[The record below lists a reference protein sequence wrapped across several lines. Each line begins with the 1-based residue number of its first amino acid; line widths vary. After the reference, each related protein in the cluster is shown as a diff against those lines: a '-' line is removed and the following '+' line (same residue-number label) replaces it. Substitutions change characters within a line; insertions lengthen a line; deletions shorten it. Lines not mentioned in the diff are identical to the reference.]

1 MLSSA
6 LLQPAATF
14 TCPSG
19 SLSCFASFQDAV
31 NGFEQLM
38 CLFPV
43 DESRTSTEAAAAL
56 GLQNTSRL
64 KQQVCILFYAPSI
77 IVPESHLQALR
88 VISLR
93 ASTITAAA
101 VWSVVS
107 LHTITRSEYCA
118 CLLLQ
123 NQGLTAVML
132 AQGKLD
138 AVAAAL
144 LLTAYFES
152 PEAAVKVKSIKR
164 S

>member
-19 SLSCFASFQDAV
+19 SLSCFALFQDAA
-31 NGFEQLM
+31 NGLKQLM
-38 CLFPV
+38 CFFSV

-101 VWSVVS
+101 V
-107 LHTITRSEYCA
+107 
-118 CLLLQ
+118 
-123 NQGLTAVML
+123 
-132 AQGKLD
+132 
-138 AVAAAL
+138 
-144 LLTAYFES
+144 
-152 PEAAVKVKSIKR
+152 
-164 S
+164 